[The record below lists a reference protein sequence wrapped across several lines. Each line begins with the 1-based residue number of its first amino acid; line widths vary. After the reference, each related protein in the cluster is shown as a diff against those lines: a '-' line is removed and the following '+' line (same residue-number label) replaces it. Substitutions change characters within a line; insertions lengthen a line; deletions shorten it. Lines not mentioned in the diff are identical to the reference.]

1 MTQHFELTARL
12 IKQAVHPDQLE
23 VLHQIVDS
31 KVNKPAQTIKPSTL
45 EKMDLEDRLNDW
57 FDTFQYKNRLAAET
71 FSEHDFKV
79 EELEGLKNKIGTEA
93 LIAALPWLENNIS
106 TQKIIRDLGI
116 ASQHITTLVTAIKSH
131 VHMDRSTDL
140 QPTNIHQDIENVLT
154 LMNHKLKQKKIVVH
168 KKFDPALPNVPAYV
182 GELNQVWSNIIDNAI
197 YALPSEGE
205 LKIETSHS
213 DEFVYVSITDTG
225 SGIPKEIINR
235 IFEPFFT
242 TKKMGEGTGIGLDLV
257 KRVIEHHHGEVKVQS
272 TPGHT
277 KFDISIPLH
286 PTHSTNQ
293 TPTA

>member
-1 MTQHFELTARL
+1 
-12 IKQAVHPDQLE
+12 
-23 VLHQIVDS
+23 
-31 KVNKPAQTIKPSTL
+31 
-45 EKMDLEDRLNDW
+45 
-57 FDTFQYKNRLAAET
+57 
-71 FSEHDFKV
+71 
-79 EELEGLKNKIGTEA
+79 
-93 LIAALPWLENNIS
+93 
-106 TQKIIRDLGI
+106 
-116 ASQHITTLVTAIKSH
+116 
-131 VHMDRSTDL
+131 MDRSTDL

-205 LKIETSHS
+205 LKIETLHS

-242 TKKMGEGTGIGLDLV
+242 TKKMGEGTGIGLDFV

-277 KFDISIPLH
+277 EFDISIPLH